1 MTGPL
6 SGYRVL
12 ELTSTVSGPMAAMV
26 LADQGADVIKIE
38 PPVFGDTARY
48 LGSIRGGMGAMF
60 AVLNRNKRSVALDL
74 KVEAE
79 KNVFLALVE
88 TADVLIENYRPGV
101 VQSLGIDYQT
111 LSALNPRLVFASI
124 SGYGQDGPY
133 QNRRV
138 FDPLIQATAGTAAEQ
153 GGEVPKN
160 MRAIVYD
167 KVTAL
172 TAANAITAALLER
185 GKTGEGRYLPV
196 SMLDSALYYMWPD
209 MMWSRTL
216 LGDDIQ
222 HQGELA
228 DYFPIFRAKDGY
240 VAIVLVS
247 DDSLELLSIWR
258 GSELHLDE
266 RYSTLPARL
275 SRAEEF
281 NAEIEAMIADVTT
294 AEICDMLDVFG
305 VPVARVNTL
314 DDLHEDEQIRHAGS
328 LIETEHPSL
337 GKMRFPRPPVTFV
350 DAPFPRRHAPFIGD
364 DTREVLESV
373 GIDDT
378 LISALERRDATNA
391 ANLSA
396 AIESAAPG

>member
-12 ELTSTVSGPMAAMV
+12 ELTTTVSGPMAAMV
-26 LADQGADVIKIE
+26 LADQGAEVIKIE
-38 PPVFGDTARY
+38 PPLFGDTARY
-48 LGSIRGGMGAMF
+48 LGSIRAGMGSMF

-74 KVEAE
+74 KVDEE
-79 KNVFLALVE
+79 KAAFLALVE
-88 TADVLIENYRPGV
+88 TADVLVENYRPGV
-101 VQSLGIDYQT
+101 MESLGLDYET
-111 LSALNPRLVFASI
+111 LSELNPGLVYASI
-124 SGYGQDGPY
+124 TGYGQDGPY

-153 GGEVPKN
+153 GGDRPTN

-167 KVTAL
+167 KVTAM
-172 TAANAITAALLER
+172 TAAQAVTAALLER
-185 GKTGEGRYLPV
+185 AKTGRGRHLPV

-216 LGDDIQ
+216 LGDDIR

-228 DYFPIFRAKDGY
+228 DYFPVFRAKDGY
-240 VAIVLVS
+240 VSIVLVS

-275 SRAEEF
+275 SRADAF
-281 NAEIEAMIADVTT
+281 NAEIEALIADVTT
-294 AEICDMLDVFG
+294 AEICETLDAFG

-314 DDLHEDEQIRHAGS
+314 DDLHEDEQIIHAGS
-328 LIETEHPSL
+328 LIETDHPRVGS
-337 GKMRFPRPPVTFV
+337 MRMPRPPVDLGV
-350 DAPFPRRHAPFIGD
+350 PIFPERHAPYIGD
-364 DTREVLESV
+364 DTREVLSAIGVADEV
-373 GIDDT
+373 ID
-378 LISALERRDATNA
+378 ALEARDAANA
-391 ANLSA
+391 VTLA
-396 AIESAAPG
+396 AATAEAQGV